1 MKKAKRK
8 WRRWLNKLKKLGI
21 GTRAMNLGMFII
33 GWILVVFL
41 AVAYVRGFG
50 MKTIISND
58 SMVPTFHEE
67 EILKIKDVY
76 KRQGYGQS
84 HRQAGTYCQSN
95 PYCCKIC
102 RI

>member
-58 SMVPTFHEE
+58 SMVPTFH
-67 EILKIKDVY
+67 
-76 KRQGYGQS
+76 
-84 HRQAGTYCQSN
+84 
-95 PYCCKIC
+95 
-102 RI
+102 